1 MSDSVNTVLEFY
13 INGCA
18 ILATSV
24 FGILGE
30 YCGTSCI
37 PHLQ

>member
-1 MSDSVNTVLEFY
+1 MTDTNENDELNEKLEFY

-30 YCGTSCI
+30 FE
-37 PHLQ
+37 